1 MSSSSMRV
9 NRFIFYA
16 STMLFWFSIYTYV
29 PILTPYVEALG
40 GSVLFAGYVVG
51 SYGFTQLLVRIPI
64 GIWSDRLNSRKSFIL
79 GGIACGLISSLGFA
93 VTDNVWLTLLWRAF
107 AGLAAGS
114 WVAFT
119 VLYAGYFS
127 PDEAPKAMGVISFY
141 TSVAQMIA
149 SALGGLVAD
158 IWDWHAAFY
167 LGAAGGL
174 AGLATAAWITEQ
186 DSRSKG
192 PAPEFRSLI
201 RMGGQWPLLSV
212 SLLAVLAQIVT
223 FSTMFGFTP
232 LYAIH
237 IGANKAELGA
247 LTVVSTLPN
256 AVAGYISGTVLA
268 RRFGERMTAAGGFV
282 IAALGTAA
290 IPLSHTVGLLFLTQA
305 MNGFGQG
312 LTMPIL
318 MGLSIA
324 RVSPE
329 KRATAMGFFQAIY
342 SLGMVAGPVFV
353 GWMGS
358 HIGLPG
364 GFASV
369 AAISALAA
377 ILTLLW
383 LRQPAPAR

>member
-1 MSSSSMRV
+1 MSLLRSK
-9 NRFIFYA
+9 RFFFYA

-51 SYGFTQLLVRIPI
+51 SYGFTQLFVRIPI
-64 GIWSDRLNSRKSFIL
+64 GIWSDRLNSRKAFIL

-93 VTDNVWLTLLWRAF
+93 MTDSVWLTLLWRAL
-107 AGLAAGS
+107 AGVAAGS

-119 VLYAGYFS
+119 VLYAGYFRQ
-127 PDEAPKAMGVISFY
+127 DEAPKAMGVISFY

-149 SALGGLVAD
+149 AALGGLVAD
-158 IWDWHAAFY
+158 VWGWHAAFY

-174 AGLATAAWITEQ
+174 VGLATAAWIADQ
-186 DSRSKG
+186 SSRSTG
-192 PAPEFRSLI
+192 PAPEIRSLV
-201 RMGGQWPLLSV
+201 RMGGEWPLLSV

-232 LYAIH
+232 LYAAH
-237 IGANKAELGA
+237 IGASKADLGI
-247 LTVVSTLPN
+247 LTVLSTLPN
-256 AVAGYISGTVLA
+256 AIAGYTSGTVIA
-268 RRFGERMTAAGGFV
+268 KRFGERATAAGGFV
-282 IAALGTAA
+282 VAALGTAA

-305 MNGFGQG
+305 VNGFGQG

-342 SLGMVAGPVFV
+342 SLGMFGGPVFV

-358 HIGLPG
+358 HVGLPG
-364 GFASV
+364 GFASI
-369 AAISALAA
+369 AAVSALAA
-377 ILTLLW
+377 VLTLLW
-383 LRQPAPAR
+383 LRRTAPAR